1 MMPVTITPSE
11 GLSLSMLASL
21 ALFALVSSITPG
33 PNNLMLASSGLNFGV
48 RRTVPHI
55 FGISTGVSAM
65 LILVGLGL
73 SSVFQ
78 TWPVLYTVLK
88 YAGGAYLLY
97 LAWCIGTAGPVGV
110 GEARGKPF
118 TFLQAAAFQWINPKA
133 WIMSIGIV
141 ATYTPQN
148 GFYVNLLVAALV
160 CMLVNLP
167 SITLWAAFGSALS
180 RVLRAPS
187 AVRAFNVSMA
197 LLLVA
202 SLYPLAHE
210 LLMPWIS

>member
-1 MMPVTITPSE
+1 MMPVSITPSD
-11 GLSLSMLASL
+11 GLSLSMIASL

-48 RRTVPHI
+48 RRTMPHI
-55 FGISTGVSAM
+55 FGISLGVSAM

-73 SSVFQ
+73 STVFQ

-88 YAGGAYLLY
+88 YVGGAYLLY
-97 LAWCIGTAGPVGV
+97 LAWCIGTAGPVGP
-110 GEARGKPF
+110 GESRGKPF

-133 WIMSIGIV
+133 WIMSIGII

-148 GFYVNLLVAALV
+148 GFYVNLMVAAVV
-160 CMLVNLP
+160 CTLVNLP

-180 RVLRAPS
+180 RVLRAS
-187 AVRAFNVSMA
+187 AAVRAFNVSMA

-202 SLYPLAHE
+202 SLYPLAQD
-210 LLMPWIS
+210 LLVSLK